1 MSSLMKVL
9 LIVGGLIALAIVGF
23 VVWVLILPEGGV
35 KLANEMD
42 DYALQHLEEHKV
54 LNATEKLIA
63 YYDVTISMT
72 GDESAIVTNERVLYH
87 KQGRTTALSLA
98 DVTDVQHRYESLIG
112 DVIVVQGAS
121 GESMKIEI
129 APLNGGE
136 TFLNALRK
144 AWGQA
149 APGRQAPPANP

>member
-23 VVWVLILPEGGV
+23 IVWVLILPEGGV
-35 KLANEMD
+35 KLANEMEE
-42 DYALQHLEEHKV
+42 YALQHLEEHKV

-87 KQGRTTALSLA
+87 KQGRTTALTLA
-98 DVTDVQHRYESLIG
+98 EVTDVQHHYETLIG
-112 DVIVVQGAS
+112 DVILVQGAT
-121 GESMKIEI
+121 GESLKIEI
-129 APLNGGE
+129 APMNGGE

-144 AWGQA
+144 AWEHA
-149 APGRQAPPANP
+149 APGRQPPPANP